1 MTEYWK
7 MVLEGPGKGLEFF
20 ITKLV
25 GTLILVKSV
34 ILSFFLSLKYICN
47 SILSC

>member
-20 ITKLV
+20 YNQDS
-25 GTLILVKSV
+25 GNPN
-34 ILSFFLSLKYICN
+34 LSEVCHTVFLSLKYICN
-47 SILSC
+47 SVLSC